1 MTCTVQLLRHDTY
14 NYKRMT
20 CATVQLRFKSGLLVT
35 NQIRE
40 FCYSYD
46 YDFNQYR
53 ISNID
58 WHTLEPFC
66 PGLQLH
72 SASFWFWN
80 HEISIKFDQNKI
92 MWSKLIV
99 IGNDLRKKLEHISEF
114 QVGNNPT
121 SPITITGCWT
131 IELQELLVSW
141 MGYLGPFARCLTY
154 GKGLTIETFIQ
165 CYIYVNQTV
174 KECLNICNMIITMK
188 GRPSEEQL
196 KNIQSERMSISYW
209 VGCPRKTLM
218 LWFKFSFGAKC

>member
-1 MTCTVQLLRHDTY
+1 MTYPWTFLSRFTVAFSIILIL
-14 NYKRMT
+14 KPW
-20 CATVQLRFKSGLLVT
+20 
-35 NQIRE
+35 
-40 FCYSYD
+40 
-46 YDFNQYR
+46 
-53 ISNID
+53 NI
-58 WHTLEPFC
+58 
-66 PGLQLH
+66 
-72 SASFWFWN
+72 
-80 HEISIKFDQNKI
+80 NKV
-92 MWSKLIV
+92 WSKQNNV
-99 IGNDLRKKLEHISEF
+99 IKTDSNRQWLEEETEHISEF